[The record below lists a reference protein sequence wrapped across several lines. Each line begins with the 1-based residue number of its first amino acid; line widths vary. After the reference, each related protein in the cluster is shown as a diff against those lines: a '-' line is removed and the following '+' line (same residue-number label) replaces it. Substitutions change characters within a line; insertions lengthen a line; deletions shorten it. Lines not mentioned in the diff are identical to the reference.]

1 MNDASCLSY
10 DAISSSLVTTNQTY
24 KPTNGGKWVQFDIW
38 YFHHLLPRVWFCHH
52 ITMLCYIIKIGK
64 IQGVIWIKMQQ
75 AIYFPMRTNW
85 SPELLYFNTCW
96 YIRSLYPIGW
106 KRWHWFVFALRR
118 ACGRVPLAC
127 SSTLIVVEHSP
138 IWRIPCLNLIEFNI
152 SVYCFIQMKN
162 CELGYWYIF
171 IA

>member
-1 MNDASCLSY
+1 MLVAY
-10 DAISSSLVTTNQTY
+10 HMMQSL
-24 KPTNGGKWVQFDIW
+24 
-38 YFHHLLPRVWFCHH
+38 HHLLPQIKH
-52 ITMLCYIIKIGK
+52 INPPMVGNEFNLRSEIFITCYHEFDFATTFTMLCYIIKIGK

-106 KRWHWFVFALRR
+106 KRWHWFVFALCR